1 MAAKK
6 YNREALLRHPEFRK
20 YQRDFLAVVLHK
32 PTYTLAEARKEVS
45 AFFAKRSD

>member
-6 YNREALLRHPEFRK
+6 FSREALLRLPEFQQ
-20 YQRDFLAVVLHK
+20 YQRDFLAVVLNK
-32 PTYTLAEARKEVS
+32 PTYTLAEARKKVS